1 MGVYLGCMNLAT
13 TQDLFYLIGAV
24 SLVLITIFLC
34 WALYEIARLGKQ
46 VNEVMEETRDKM
58 GRLER
63 TILSLGEKLSTT
75 THYLGYIAEGGKQLL
90 GFLHR
95 KEDRATKDG
104 KASKVKR
111 GKMTL
116 SDMPDEE

>member
-1 MGVYLGCMNLAT
+1 MNLAT
-13 TQDLFYLIGAV
+13 TQDLFYLIGAL

-46 VNEVMEETRDKM
+46 INEVMEETRDKM

-111 GKMTL
+111 GKMAL